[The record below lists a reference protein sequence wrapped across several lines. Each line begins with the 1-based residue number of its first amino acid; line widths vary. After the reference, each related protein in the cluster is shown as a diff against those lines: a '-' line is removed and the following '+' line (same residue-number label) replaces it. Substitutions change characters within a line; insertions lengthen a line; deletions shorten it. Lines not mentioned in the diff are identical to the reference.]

1 MAPDLELDAL
11 EARVLGV
18 LIEKE
23 LTTPEAY
30 PLTLNALVAGCNQ
43 KNNRDPVLE
52 LFDGDVYAAVQK
64 LVKKTVLGSVHPVGA
79 RVEKFLHNAAAL
91 YELPRPQLALV
102 AELLLRGPQQ
112 PGELRSRVA
121 RMHPLESQQAL
132 LDALAPLLA
141 NGRVRRLDP
150 LPGSRAERYLQTIAP
165 AAHPIEVRVSSSVP
179 SADSAGARGAV
190 VTSVMLPETSHLAR
204 REEQT
209 ALEKRVV
216 ELEDQSAR
224 LRRQLDHLA
233 WSLGKKLEG

>member
-1 MAPDLELDAL
+1 MAADPELDAL

-64 LVKKTVLGSVHPVGA
+64 LVKKSVVGSVHPVGA
-79 RVEKFLHNAAAL
+79 RVEKFRHNAAVL
-91 YELPRPQLALV
+91 YELPPQQLAIV
-102 AELLLRGPQQ
+102 CELLLRGPQQ
-112 PGELRSRVA
+112 PGELRARVSR
-121 RMHPLESQQAL
+121 MQPLDSQQAL
-132 LDALAPLLA
+132 SDALAPLLS

-150 LPGSRAERYLQTIAP
+150 LPGTRAERYVQTLAP
-165 AAHPIEVRVSSSVP
+165 AAHALETRAASPP
-179 SADSAGARGAV
+179 AQAV
-190 VTSVMLPETSHLAR
+190 AAPPPAA

-209 ALEKRVV
+209 ALEKRVAD
-216 ELEDQSAR
+216 LEEQSAR

-233 WSLGKKLEG
+233 WSLGKRLEG

>member
-1 MAPDLELDAL
+1 MAPDPELDAL

-64 LVKKTVLGSVHPVGA
+64 LVKKAVVGSVHPVGA
-79 RVEKFLHNAAAL
+79 RVEKFRHNAAAL
-91 YELPRPQLALV
+91 FDLPPPQLAIV
-102 AELLLRGPQQ
+102 CELLLRGPQQ
-112 PGELRSRVA
+112 PGELRSRVS
-121 RMHPLESQQAL
+121 RMQPLDSQQAL
-132 LDALAPLLA
+132 SDALAPLLA
-141 NGRVRRLDP
+141 SGRARRLDP
-150 LPGSRAERYLQTIAP
+150 SPGSRAERYVQTIAP
-165 AAHPIEVRVSSSVP
+165 AAHPLETRATSPLAQAVAAPPPAPRE
-179 SADSAGARGAV
+179 DQAG
-190 VTSVMLPETSHLAR
+190 
-204 REEQT
+204 
-209 ALEKRVV
+209 LEKRVA
-216 ELEDQSAR
+216 ELEEQSAR

>member
-1 MAPDLELDAL
+1 MAPDPELDAL

-64 LVKKTVLGSVHPVGA
+64 LVKKAVVGSVHPVGA
-79 RVEKFLHNAAAL
+79 RVEKFRHNAAAL
-91 YELPRPQLALV
+91 FDLPPPQLAIV
-102 AELLLRGPQQ
+102 CELLLRGPQQ

-121 RMHPLESQQAL
+121 RMQPLDSQQAL
-132 LDALAPLLA
+132 SDALAPLLA

-150 LPGSRAERYLQTIAP
+150 APGSRAERYAQTIAP
-165 AAHPIEVRVSSSVP
+165 AAHPLEARASSPLAQAVAAP
-179 SADSAGARGAV
+179 QPAAREDQ
-190 VTSVMLPETSHLAR
+190 S
-204 REEQT
+204 
-209 ALEKRVV
+209 ALEKRIA
-216 ELEDQSAR
+216 ELEEQSAR